1 LVNPRPKVRFD
12 QKPSLMVQ
20 QFGGNWT
27 DQKMKIVVEYAKA
40 YLTIMAQQSRIKTIY
55 FDGFAG
61 SGMITREDG
70 EYVKKGTA
78 LQILDI
84 TSPKAFDIY
93 YFVELDDELKSSL
106 EKQIRENYKDRKA
119 FVIKD
124 DCNNKLKALATYL
137 KENKSYR
144 ALAFIDPYG
153 MAVNWSSIEAL
164 KGLGLDLWI
173 LVPTG
178 VGANRLLKVNGDISN
193 SWYKALETFLGLD
206 RMEIDRRFYNRTI
219 TQTLFGEE
227 KKVTK
232 AKQSIHKLGLLYAER
247 LNEIFKFVSEP
258 FLLKNSTN
266 SVMYHFM
273 MATNNPVA
281 VKIANS
287 VIKPKYQEH
296 GTIVN

>member
-227 KKVTK
+227 KKV
-232 AKQSIHKLGLLYAER
+232 SR
-247 LNEIFKFVSEP
+247 
-258 FLLKNSTN
+258 STN
-266 SVMYHFM
+266 LACYMQNV
-273 MATNNPVA
+273 
-281 VKIANS
+281 
-287 VIKPKYQEH
+287 
-296 GTIVN
+296 